1 MDKISYTK
9 LRGAPGTLAGDAV
22 PLPAPFTIYVEPTNI
37 CNFKCVYC
45 PELFEDFEQRSGG
58 LTRMDLQG
66 FERVSDQIKAMGG
79 IKTLNFYMMGEPLVN
94 RDLPQFVSIARQK
107 QIADRIILTSNGSL
121 LGEDAARRLIE
132 AGLELTSCA
141 FPSTAETQARMRA
154 KLNPKCRWT
163 ACKAMSRN
171 FANCETNCKTR
182 LCQLRQ
188 NDRLRVIRWKTRSSW
203 RGSRQSSMRRRS
215 NP

>member
-1 MDKISYTK
+1 MDKISYGK
-9 LRGAPGTLAGDAV
+9 LREAPRTLLRDAV
-22 PLPAPFTIYVEPTNI
+22 PLLAPFTIYVEPTNI

-45 PELFEDFEQRSGG
+45 PESFEDFEQRSGG

-66 FERVSDQIKAMGG
+66 FECVSDQIKAMGG

-132 AGLELTSCA
+132 AGSIICA
-141 FPSTAETQARMRA
+141 FPSMAETQAPTRA
-154 KLNPKCRWT
+154 KPNPKCRWT

-171 FANCETNCKTR
+171 FANCGTTYEAP
-182 LCQLRQ
+182 L
-188 NDRLRVIRWKTRSSW
+188 SST
-203 RGSRQSSMRRRS
+203 
-215 NP
+215 PK

>member
-9 LRGAPGTLAGDAV
+9 LRGAPRTLLRDAV

-45 PELFEDFEQRSGG
+45 PESFEDFEQRSGG

-94 RDLPQFVSIARQK
+94 RDVPQFIEIARQK
-107 QIADRIILTSNGSL
+107 QIAERIIVTSNGSL
-121 LGEDAARRLIE
+121 LVEETARRIIE
-132 AGLELTSCA
+132 AE
-141 FPSTAETQARMRA
+141 
-154 KLNPKCRWT
+154 
-163 ACKAMSRN
+163 
-171 FANCETNCKTR
+171 TR
-182 LCQLRQ
+182 LFAHLHLRRQRERPCAQ
-188 NDRLRVIRWKTRSSW
+188 NAIQ
-203 RGSRQSSMRRRS
+203 GAA
-215 NP
+215 